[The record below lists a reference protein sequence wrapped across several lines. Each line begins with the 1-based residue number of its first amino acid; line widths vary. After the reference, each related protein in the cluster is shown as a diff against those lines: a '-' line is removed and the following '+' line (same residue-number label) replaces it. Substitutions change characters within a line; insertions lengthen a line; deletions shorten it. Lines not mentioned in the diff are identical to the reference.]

1 MYIPPLFT
9 DGINY
14 SVIDLTN
21 NAGTVTDKNT
31 PLLTENAQKITATLH
46 ENGEDYWVVTHGF
59 GANKGGSFYTYLVS
73 DTGVVADPVIS
84 NVGHTHQGNENNGA
98 GYMKISPDGKKL
110 ALVVPED
117 GILEIFDFDQ
127 SNGQVRNPQTSTAG
141 QFNFGFGLEFSPDN
155 SKLYVSTSPLGND
168 TNYLY
173 QLDLGAGDPFSSP
186 YVVEKYAVNQL
197 GSADSLMGALQLGVD
212 GKIYMSKFRRGLV
225 GKSNLGVI
233 YNPNRPGEAC
243 NYNSL
248 NYVINNGLSL
258 AGGLG
263 LVGLPNFVSSF
274 LYIPHFTYIDQCHQ
288 DTTLFS
294 ITNTANIDNTSWDF
308 DDDEGEQVIF
318 DQLQPGFVFDEPGD
332 YTVELTETFDGV
344 DYTTSS
350 NVRIH
355 SLPFVDIGNGADTL
369 YILPNTS
376 VVLDAGDYDF
386 YFWQPSGSTGRYLEA
401 SQEGLYS
408 VVVVDSNCCRNG
420 DQVYISV
427 TDLYFPT
434 AFRPES
440 SIPQNAVFKVVGNV
454 SALGGFVLQVYDRWG
469 QLIFETENP
478 SVGWDGSVNGNPAP
492 VGTYVWRS
500 VFKGYD
506 VNDQPGPE
514 FKYSGTVTLLR

>member
-1 MYIPPLFT
+1 
-9 DGINY
+9 
-14 SVIDLTN
+14 
-21 NAGTVTDKNT
+21 
-31 PLLTENAQKITATLH
+31 
-46 ENGEDYWVVTHGF
+46 
-59 GANKGGSFYTYLVS
+59 
-73 DTGVVADPVIS
+73 
-84 NVGHTHQGNENNGA
+84 
-98 GYMKISPDGKKL
+98 
-110 ALVVPED
+110 
-117 GILEIFDFDQ
+117 
-127 SNGQVRNPQTSTAG
+127 
-141 QFNFGFGLEFSPDN
+141 
-155 SKLYVSTSPLGND
+155 
-168 TNYLY
+168 
-173 QLDLGAGDPFSSP
+173 
-186 YVVEKYAVNQL
+186 
-197 GSADSLMGALQLGVD
+197 
-212 GKIYMSKFRRGLV
+212 
-225 GKSNLGVI
+225 
-233 YNPNRPGEAC
+233 
-243 NYNSL
+243 L
-248 NYVINNGLSL
+248 NYIDNNGLSL

-274 LYIPHFTYIDQCHQ
+274 LNVPHFTYIDQCHR

-294 ITNTANIDNTSWDF
+294 ITNTSNIDNTSWDF

-318 DQLQPGFVFDEPGD
+318 DQFKPGFVFDEPGD
-332 YTVELTETFDGV
+332 YTVELTETFDNV
-344 DYTTSS
+344 EYTTSS

-355 SLPFVDIGNGADTL
+355 PLPFVDIGNGADTL

-376 VVLDAGDYDF
+376 VVLDAGEYDF

-440 SIPQNAVFKVVGNV
+440 AIPQNAVFKVVGNV

-478 SVGWDGSVNGNPAP
+478 SEGWDGNINGNPAP
-492 VGTYVWRS
+492 IGTYVWRS
-500 VFKGYD
+500 VFQGYD